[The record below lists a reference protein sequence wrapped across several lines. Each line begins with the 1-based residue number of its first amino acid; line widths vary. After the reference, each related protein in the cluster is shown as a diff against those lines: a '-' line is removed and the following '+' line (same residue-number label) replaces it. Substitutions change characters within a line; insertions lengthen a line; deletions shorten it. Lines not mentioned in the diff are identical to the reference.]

1 MARQMGHWPNILNY
15 VGDNTVEHIK
25 DSLSPIVANLW
36 RRILALLNSNIGWN
50 IKHIKDNQLA
60 IVYQLTEL
68 KPNAAKLKHWVEIIG
83 GQSVDTSWQ
92 R

>member
-1 MARQMGHWPNILNY
+1 MASNPTELEYW
-15 VGDNTVEHIK
+15 VEI
-25 DSLSPIVANLW
+25 
-36 RRILALLNSNIGWN
+36 
-50 IKHIKDNQLA
+50 IKHIMDNQLA